1 MGQSRLVSH
10 VHKIKTVN
18 KIIQIPALKDAI
30 LSCCQVV
37 ESRILFS
44 PCFFVSSNFSSTST
58 I

>member
-1 MGQSRLVSH
+1 
-10 VHKIKTVN
+10 
-18 KIIQIPALKDAI
+18 
-30 LSCCQVV
+30 VV